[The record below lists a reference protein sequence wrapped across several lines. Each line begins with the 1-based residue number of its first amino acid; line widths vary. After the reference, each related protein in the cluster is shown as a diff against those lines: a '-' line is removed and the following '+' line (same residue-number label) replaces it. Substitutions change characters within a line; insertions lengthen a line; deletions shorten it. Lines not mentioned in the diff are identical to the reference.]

1 MNFINSGNY
10 SHSLLAYML
19 FEECYWGRFIR
30 IRGKTGRSYA
40 HGGQRSRGAGMKT

>member
-30 IRGKTGRSYA
+30 IRGKTGCSQSLAKVRS
-40 HGGQRSRGAGMKT
+40 TLFNVLV